1 MELMMLDTALPKLEQ
16 LIEQLIEKNT
26 ALTAD
31 VNRLNS
37 QNETL
42 ENQVKQLEDDSENMQ
57 LEALEQEE
65 KHASTLSKI
74 NAIVGRLE
82 QEA

>member
-1 MELMMLDTALPKLEQ
+1 MEPTMLDTALPKLEQ
-16 LIEQLIEKNT
+16 LIEQLIVKNT
-26 ALTAD
+26 ALSQD
-31 VNRLNS
+31 VTRLS
-37 QNETL
+37 TQNEEL
-42 ENQVKQLEDDSENMQ
+42 ASQVKQLEDDSEILQ

>member
-1 MELMMLDTALPKLEQ
+1 MLDTALPKLEQ
-16 LIEQLIEKNT
+16 LIEQLIVKNT
-26 ALTAD
+26 ALSQD
-31 VNRLNS
+31 VTRLS
-37 QNETL
+37 TQNEEL
-42 ENQVKQLEDDSENMQ
+42 ASQVKQLEDDSEILQ

>member
-1 MELMMLDTALPKLEQ
+1 MLDSALPKLEQ
-16 LIEQLIEKNT
+16 LIEQLISKNN
-26 ALTAD
+26 ALSED
-31 VNRLNS
+31 ISRLNN
-37 QNETL
+37 QNEEL
-42 ENQVKQLEDDSENMQ
+42 ASQVKQLEDDNETMQ

-82 QEA
+82 QDS

>member
-1 MELMMLDTALPKLEQ
+1 MSDSALPKLEQ
-16 LIEQLIEKNT
+16 LIEQLIAKN
-26 ALTAD
+26 A
-31 VNRLNS
+31 S
-37 QNETL
+37 QNEEISRL
-42 ENQVKQLEDDSENMQ
+42 VGQNEVLASQIKQLEDDNETLQ

-65 KHASTLSKI
+65 SHSATISKI